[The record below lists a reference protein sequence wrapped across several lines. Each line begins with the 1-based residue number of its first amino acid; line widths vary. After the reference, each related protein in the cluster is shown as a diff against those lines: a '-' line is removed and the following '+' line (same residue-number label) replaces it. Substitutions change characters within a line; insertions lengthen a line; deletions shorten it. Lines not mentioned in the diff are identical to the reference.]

1 VSRPKD
7 IAIVCLAVSTGLLAF
22 VALRQRVEIQRL
34 ADAMQMDNRQAV
46 PSLTVHHGSKR
57 TFAIPPRRGASEA
70 TLPTRA
76 ALDAEAAL
84 PAFALGSEAR
94 SQGQRTRRGGALMRL
109 MENPD
114 FVQALGL
121 QRQAMLDARFASLF
135 RQLNLSGE
143 ELAAFKRLL
152 VEKENV
158 ALDVVTVS
166 ESLPDGPL
174 SNDALRASVQ
184 AVHAQ
189 IEQAIQGSLG
199 NERYAVYRDYE
210 RTLAQRATVAQ
221 LEQRLS
227 YTDTP
232 LGAQQAEALVRILA
246 EHAPPQPV
254 ETPPVLSVLVRAGV
268 PEAVPILPANAGTG
282 RVTEE
287 VIVQSQALLAPSQL
301 DALRELQTEQQAAMR
316 AAELIRQATPLE
328 DISAFPIM
336 PLLQ

>member
-1 VSRPKD
+1 VPRPKD
-7 IAIVCLAVSTGLLAF
+7 IALVCLAVSSGVLAF
-22 VALRQRVEIQRL
+22 VALRQRSEIQRL
-34 ADAMQMDNRQAV
+34 ANALQADSREAV
-46 PSLTVHHGSKR
+46 PPLTVHYGSKR
-57 TFAIPPRRGASEA
+57 TFSVPLQRRAGDAA
-70 TLPTRA
+70 LQTRA
-76 ALDAEAAL
+76 AVDAEAAL
-84 PAFALGSEAR
+84 PAFSPSGEAR
-94 SQGQRTRRGGALMRL
+94 SQGQRTRRGGALVRL

-174 SNDALRASVQ
+174 SSDALRASVR
-184 AVHAQ
+184 AAHAQ
-189 IEQAIQGSLG
+189 IEQAIHGSLG
-199 NERYAVYRDYE
+199 SERYAVYRDYE

-232 LGAQQAEALVRILA
+232 LGPQQAEALVRILA

-268 PEAVPILPANAGTG
+268 PEAVPILPANAATG

-287 VIVQSQALLAPSQL
+287 VIAQSQTVLAPSQL